1 MIKYATQTIA
11 AACPRERVWAVGMDS
26 IVWTIYWGDYLFWG
40 KDAATD
46 VRLAKW

>member
-1 MIKYATQTIA
+1 MIKYALKRLLLHSHANGFGLLEWI
-11 AACPRERVWAVGMDS
+11 